1 MSQAGYLT
9 LVQKSSEQNH
19 KGILE
24 MLHVNSYNTL
34 PIFLTLSFVL
44 GEPAAIG
51 SGAGS
56 LEPGFSLVFA
66 LLILSGC
73 VLTYSQFLCAAVCS
87 ALTTSM
93 VGVAKSVIQTILG
106 FFTFGGV
113 PFHPL
118 NIIGQCRDEP
128 RMTKFFY
135 LFDSDNYCQEPNLRE
150 GFKKKRM
157 EISLTHPPKKSM
169 ENNILFFFNS
179 RPLFEIFF
187 KF

>member
-56 LEPGFSLVFA
+56 LDPGFSLVFA

-118 NIIGQCRDEP
+118 NIIGQSRDEP
-128 RMTKFFY
+128 GMTY
-135 LFDSDNYCQEPNLRE
+135 
-150 GFKKKRM
+150 
-157 EISLTHPPKKSM
+157 
-169 ENNILFFFNS
+169 
-179 RPLFEIFF
+179 FET
-187 KF
+187 